1 MHIKLT
7 PAFVRDVPLPPS
19 GRITYWDTAMPSFG
33 LMVTEKGT
41 RSFVYLYRNVR
52 HVKRKKTWAARIDG
66 KSAGLTLDQAHR
78 EAKKLAG
85 DVERGDDPVEQERAE
100 RRKAKEERQRAEAA
114 TTTTLKATCEKYLT
128 IEAGMMR
135 DANGKVTFSG
145 KLRSAEQRCKVFE
158 RSIYPEKIS
167 GRQFEEIKRSEITEL
182 LDKIEEERGP
192 RAAHVAGA
200 YLSRVCS
207 WYAARNDDY
216 RSPFVR
222 GTATRVNPK
231 QRAGRRVLS
240 DEEIRD
246 VWAATEPAALADD
259 IPLCFARLLRTLLVS
274 AVRRTEAARMSWP
287 EIRLI
292 QRDDFDGV
300 VSTVPAARMKGKQDH
315 AVPVTPALT
324 AIIGE
329 RPKDAKSRPYV
340 FSTDGGNTPFSGYSK
355 AKAALDR
362 EIGKR
367 RKAEGR
373 DPMPPWTL
381 SRDVRRTAKTLMA
394 RAGVRPNVSERVL
407 AHVIPGVEGVYDCY
421 EYLPP
426 KLDALER
433 LAALV
438 DRIVNPADNVR
449 PQLKREA

>member
-1 MHIKLT
+1 
-7 PAFVRDVPLPPS
+7 
-19 GRITYWDTAMPSFG
+19 
-33 LMVTEKGT
+33 MVTEKGA
-41 RSFVYLYRNVR
+41 RSFVYLYRNAR
-52 HVKRKKTWAARIDG
+52 HVKRKKTWAVRIDG

-85 DVERGDDPVEQERAE
+85 DVEKGADPVDELREARRTAEEE
-100 RRKAKEERQRAEAA
+100 RRKQDAA
-114 TTTTLKATCEKYLT
+114 ATTTLKAIVEKYLT
-128 IEAGMMR
+128 IEGGMTR
-135 DANGKVTFSG
+135 DAEGKATFSG
-145 KLRSAEQRCKVFE
+145 KLQSADQRCKVFE
-158 RSIYPEKIS
+158 RSVYPDEIS
-167 GRQFEEIKRSEITEL
+167 ERQFGEIKRSEITGL

-222 GTATRVNPK
+222 GTATRVNAK

-240 DEEIRD
+240 DREIRD
-246 VWAATEPAALADD
+246 VWATTEPAALADD

-287 EIRLI
+287 EIGPI
-292 QRDDFDGV
+292 HRDDFDGAV
-300 VSTVPAARMKGKQDH
+300 WTVPATRMKGKQDH
-315 AVPVTPALT
+315 AVPMASALT
-324 AIIGE
+324 GIIGE

-340 FSTDGGNTPFSGYSK
+340 FSTDGGKTPFSGYSK

-362 EIGKR
+362 QIAKR
-367 RKAEGR
+367 RKVEGR

-433 LAALV
+433 LAGLI
-438 DRIVNPADNVR
+438 DRIVNPDDNVR
-449 PQLKREA
+449 PLRRAADVGTLRPEVAP